1 MSLTFAA
8 WPPYLAQCACMRNM
22 TVGACNLSMFEMKHW
37 YVFTDFSSPG
47 DLQSELN
54 AVIGVVQ
61 SRSVLLQSLF
71 TVKF

>member
-22 TVGACNLSMFEMKHW
+22 TVGACNLSMCEIKHR
-37 YVFTDFSSPG
+37 YVLTEFSSPG
-47 DLQSELN
+47 DWQRELK